1 MKSMNGLSEKE
12 FKYYEEKSRKVLSKT
27 KNGVNLK
34 MKHDDFSSER
44 DFLEIS
50 TALAMYYVFITE
62 RLKLTPQE
70 INELM
75 EKEIKERELEALSKM
90 EG

>member
-1 MKSMNGLSEKE
+1 MQSMNGLSEKE
-12 FKYYEEKSRKVLSKT
+12 FKYYEEKSKKVLNRT
-27 KNGVNLK
+27 KNGVSLR

-50 TALAMYYVFITE
+50 TALGMYYVFITE

-70 INELM
+70 INELI
-75 EKEIKERELEALSKM
+75 EKDIKERERDALSKM